1 MKLTDRGTPKRH
13 GKVATIWGFLLVII
27 TILLTAAAPG
37 AGAQLLERLADQEI
51 KQTLRIRKGSSKVL
65 KTAFPITRI
74 SVANPEV
81 ADIVLISEREIYIN
95 ALDTGVTNLSLWG
108 RGRFTSATVVVEA
121 DVTLLRE
128 KLHQVLPREKIA
140 VEACGDSVV
149 LKGEVSGP
157 AIQETALVVALPFVG
172 GKKERVVNLLG
183 IGGVQQV
190 LLEVRLAEISRSVG
204 ERIGVNF
211 NVIDRTGTSFGI
223 SQLNNLTT
231 VTDFI
236 RTFAG
241 TAFTT
246 TLSPNVN
253 ALFGFKTGTLLW
265 TYFLDVLKRQGLGRV
280 LAEPNLVTTSGQEA
294 SFLAGGEFPIP
305 VPQPGGGGVSITVE
319 FKKFGVGL
327 IFTPI
332 VLDEGKIAMRVNP
345 EVSEL
350 DFTIGTTLVLGGTPV
365 PGLRVRR
372 LSTHVEMKEGQT
384 FAIAGLLDDSH
395 RNIVNKFPV
404 LGELPILGTLFRSQE
419 FQKRETELVVLCTP
433 WLVKPMTATA
443 ARLPTD
449 KYVEP
454 NDFEFYLL
462 GAQEGR
468 QKQPKTSP
476 PPPEN
481 QNLPPGFGNQPVE

>member
-1 MKLTDRGTPKRH
+1 M
-13 GKVATIWGFLLVII
+13 
-27 TILLTAAAPG
+27 
-37 AGAQLLERLADQEI
+37 ERLADQEI
-51 KQTLRIRKGSSKVL
+51 KQVLRIRKGASKVV

-74 SVANPEV
+74 SVADPDV

-95 ALDTGVTNLSLWG
+95 GLKTGVTNLSLWG
-108 RGRFTSATVVVEA
+108 RSRFTSATVMVEA

-128 KLHQVLPREKIA
+128 KLHQVLPKEKIA

-149 LKGEVSGP
+149 LKGEVSG
-157 AIQETALVVALPFVG
+157 AAVQDTALAVAIPFVE
-172 GKKERVVNLLG
+172 KKEKVVNLLNV
-183 IGGVQQV
+183 GGVQQV

-211 NVIDRTGTSFGI
+211 NVIDRSGNSFGI

-231 VTDFI
+231 VSDFI

-241 TAFTT
+241 TAWTT
-246 TLSPNVN
+246 NLSPSVN
-253 ALFGFKTGTLLW
+253 ALFGFQTGTLLW

-294 SFLAGGEFPIP
+294 YFLAGGEFPIP
-305 VPQPGGGGVSITVE
+305 VPQPGGGGVAITVE

-327 IFTPI
+327 VFTPI
-332 VLDEGKIAMRVNP
+332 VLEEGKIAIKVNP

-350 DFTIGTTLVLGGTPV
+350 DFTIGTTLVAGGQPV

-372 LSTHVEMKEGQT
+372 MATHVEMKEGQT

-404 LGELPILGTLFRSQE
+404 VGDLPILGTLFRSSE

-433 WLVKPMTATA
+433 WLVKPMTASA

-454 NDFEFYLL
+454 SDFEFYLL
-462 GAQEGR
+462 GALEGR
-468 QKQPKTSP
+468 PKQPQTSP

-481 QNLPPGFGNQPVE
+481 QKLPPGFGNQPVD